1 MNEIIDPRS
10 VDRPNSYI
18 GKSLPRP
25 NTKKLVEGRGQF
37 VDDVVL
43 PRMVHVAYVRSPHAH
58 ARIAGIDASAALET
72 PGVLRVFTGRDLEA
86 HCQPWVATLAHLKGM
101 KSAPQRPLPIE
112 RTTWVGEAVA
122 AVVAETRAIAE
133 DAVAKVNVTYEPL
146 PAVVDMETAL
156 GPGTPVIHPD
166 LGDNLCFQ
174 RVNESGKV
182 DEAFAAAHKVVE
194 TTFHTGRHTGA
205 TVEPRSILA
214 EFNRASG
221 KLTVYH
227 ATQAP
232 HMMQGVFA
240 QQMRMPEGDV
250 RVICSDIGGSYGI
263 KVHVYPDEVAT
274 AVIAKIMGRPVK
286 FIADRLESFT
296 TDIHARD
303 HRIKGRIAIDAEG
316 RITAI
321 DIDDLT
327 GIGPYSVYPRTS
339 AVEGN
344 QVVNLVGGPYDF
356 ANYRA
361 KTTVVLQNKTP
372 TCQYR
377 AVGHPIATA
386 VTEGLVDLAAE
397 AAGLDPVEFRRRNL
411 MADGTYPRT
420 SPAGMKFEGLSH
432 IASLDKLIEMIDYA
446 GLRAE
451 QERLRAK
458 GIHRGIGFASFIE
471 LTNPS
476 PFMYGIGGARI
487 SAQDGCTVRI
497 DPDGSV
503 VAATGV
509 TEQGQGTEAIIR
521 QIVAEGVGVPIEQVR
536 VVTGDTLTTP
546 YGGGTWACRGA
557 GIGGEFALQSGIAV
571 KEAALKV
578 AGAMLQAQ
586 PDTLDLVDGEIV
598 ERATGTSR
606 MPLAELARIVYFR
619 GDTLPPDLPRELM
632 QTRHF
637 ITKEYPFAFTNGV
650 QCCSLEVDVET
661 GMVKLLM
668 MWCVEDCGRIIN
680 PLLVDE
686 QVRGG
691 IVQGIGGALYEH
703 CIYSPEGQLMIGSM
717 ADYLVPMAA
726 EMPDIEVGHVETPT
740 RELLLGAKGAGE
752 AGTAGAPAA
761 VMNAIND
768 ALRPFNTKVFA
779 QPFTPERILAALGK
793 VPERQ
798 PSGTQLPSAATAG
811 GRATDSAR
819 AAARQSGGGKP
830 GLLSRM
836 LGLKPQ

>member
-1 MNEIIDPRS
+1 VNEIVDRRS
-10 VDRPNSYI
+10 IDRPNSYI
-18 GKSLPRP
+18 GRSVPRP
-25 NTKKLVEGRGQF
+25 NVKKLVEGRGQF
-37 VDDVVL
+37 VDDIVL
-43 PRMVHVAYVRSPHAH
+43 PRMVHVAFVRSPHAH
-58 ARIAGIDASAALET
+58 ARITGIDPAEALQV
-72 PGVLRVFTGRDLEA
+72 PGALRVFTGRDLEP
-86 HCQPWVATLAHLKGM
+86 HCEPWVAVLAHLKGM
-101 KSAPQRPLPIE
+101 KSAPQRPLPVD
-112 RTTWVGEAVA
+112 RATWVGEAVA

-133 DAVAKVNVTYEPL
+133 DAAAKVSVTYEPL

-156 GPGTPVIHPD
+156 SPETAIIHPE

-174 RVNESGKV
+174 RVNESGNV
-182 DEAFAAAHKVVE
+182 EQAFAAAHKVVE
-194 TTFHTGRHTGA
+194 ATFHTARHTGL
-205 TVEPRSILA
+205 TLEPRSILA
-214 EFNRASG
+214 DYNRASG
-221 KLTVYH
+221 KLTVH
-227 ATQAP
+227 HSTQAP

-240 QQMRMPEGDV
+240 KHLGLAEGDV
-250 RVICSDIGGSYGI
+250 RVICSDVGGSYGI
-263 KVHVYPDEVAT
+263 KVHVYPDEMAVA
-274 AVIAKIMGRPVK
+274 AIARIMARPAK
-286 FIADRLESFT
+286 FIADRLESFAS
-296 TDIHARD
+296 DIHARD
-303 HRIKGRIAIDAEG
+303 HRIKARMAVDAEG
-316 RITAI
+316 RITAV
-321 DIDDLT
+321 DVDDLT

-356 ANYRA
+356 ASYRA
-361 KTTVVLQNKTP
+361 KTTVVFQNKTP

-397 AAGLDPVEFRRRNL
+397 AMDLDPAELRRRNL
-411 MADGTYPRT
+411 MADGSYPRT

-432 IASLDKLIEMIDYA
+432 IASLDKLLAMIDYPA
-446 GLRAE
+446 LRAE
-451 QERLRAK
+451 QMRLRSE
-458 GIHRGIGFASFIE
+458 GIHRGIGFAAFIE

-509 TEQGQGTEAIIR
+509 TEQGQGTEAIMR

-557 GIGGEFALQSGIAV
+557 GIGGEAALQSAIAV
-571 KEAALKV
+571 KEAVLKV
-578 AGAMLQAQ
+578 AGAMLQAR
-586 PDTLDLVDGEIV
+586 PETLDLVNGEIV
-598 ERATGTSR
+598 ERDSGQLR
-606 MPLAELARIVYFR
+606 MPLSELARIVYFR

-637 ITKEYPFAFTNGV
+637 ITKEYPFAFTNGI
-650 QCCSLEVDVET
+650 QAAYLEVDVET
-661 GMVKLLM
+661 GLVRLLKH
-668 MWCVEDCGRIIN
+668 WCVEDCGRVIN

-691 IVQGIGGALYEH
+691 IVQGIGAALYEQ
-703 CIYSPEGQLMIGSM
+703 CPYSDDGQLLIGSM

-740 RELLLGAKGAGE
+740 RESLLGAKGAGE

-761 VMNAIND
+761 IMNAIND
-768 ALRPFNTKVFA
+768 ALRPFGAKVHA

-793 VPERQ
+793 V
-798 PSGTQLPSAATAG
+798 
-811 GRATDSAR
+811 
-819 AAARQSGGGKP
+819 
-830 GLLSRM
+830 
-836 LGLKPQ
+836 